1 MSGII
6 GGAGSKSGVIGLQG
20 IKNPIATY
28 TNVSLNDASTPET
41 SGVTYTCPLNTEN
54 DPYNLATLSSNVV
67 TLSLAGRYYIECN
80 AGVFG
85 FYSETGSAAWG
96 YLKLVTSSPSETTN
110 GHDINGKD
118 YLDLSNIWHTSSAIV
133 KHTNLY
139 NVGNTF
145 TMQIVMQIDGWRPLF
160 WQGGGST
167 GVSQMSSLTLYYL
180 GKN

>member
-6 GGAGSKSGVIGLQG
+6 GSTGSESGVVGWHG
-20 IKNPIATY
+20 IKNPIASY
-28 TNVSLNDASTPET
+28 TNVITGDGATPET

-67 TLSLAGRYYIECN
+67 TLSVAGRYYVECN
-80 AGVFG
+80 TGWFG
-85 FYSETGSAAWG
+85 FYSETGTTSWG
-96 YLKLVTSSPSETTN
+96 YFKLVTSSPSETTN

-118 YLDLSNIWHTSSAIV
+118 YLDHSNRWHECNATV
-133 KHTNLY
+133 RHNNLY

-145 TMQIVMQIDGWRPLF
+145 TMQIVMVADGWRPLW

-167 GVSQMSSLTLYYL
+167 GISQMSSLTLSYL